1 MGGGR
6 GGGRRHYHNLMYLTS
21 HQTASAILLLA
32 HSTFPRLRGSVLLL
46 HHTFWESRQPYGSL
60 LFLLPVLFLFVT
72 PCSSQF
78 FFVNV
83 TVQEVRVLFHFV
95 TPWLP
100 SVTFR
105 SYFSSLSVS
114 KKQWSFFLFVAT
126 CYPQLLCV
134 FLLLRR
140 QCPRSVAHCPLLS
153 LSVSSSSPQLRY
165 VLLSR
170 QYQRD
175 AVLFLYFSS
184 PLPLVP
190 FSYPPFFVSFVVQEV
205 GVFDGP
211 SFNFCPMHCGENY
224 VFG

>member
-1 MGGGR
+1 MGGAR

-32 HSTFPRLRGSVLLL
+32 HSTFPRLRGSVLL

-60 LFLLPVLFLFVT
+60 LFLLSVLFLFVT

-105 SYFSSLSVS
+105 SSFSSLSMS
-114 KKQWSFFLFVAT
+114 KKQWSFFLFR
-126 CYPQLLCV
+126 C
-134 FLLLRR
+134 
-140 QCPRSVAHCPLLS
+140 HLLS
-153 LSVSSSSPQLRY
+153 SVTRRFLASSSSVSQKCGSLSPTFTFRFLQLPSVTLRPSFSPISKRCGFFP
-165 VLLSR
+165 L
-170 QYQRD
+170 
-175 AVLFLYFSS
+175 LFLSATTCSLQLSS
-184 PLPLVP
+184 VLRIIRRPRSKGL
-190 FSYPPFFVSFVVQEV
+190 
-205 GVFDGP
+205 
-211 SFNFCPMHCGENY
+211 
-224 VFG
+224 